1 MQFSFMTF
9 SCPDLTWAEVLDAA
23 HRLGYDGVEPRAQAK
38 HLHGIEPT
46 TTAGQRGLLRR
57 MAEDADVAIACLA
70 TSCSYTAATPAELS
84 RMMADS
90 RALIALAHD
99 IGATTMR
106 VFGGNIPQ
114 GMTRDAAA
122 TQLADSLAALAPE
135 ARAAGV
141 TLCVETH
148 DSWCNARDLAAVI
161 ERVGHPNVRVNWDI
175 MHPVNAAGM
184 TMDEAFDAL
193 RPDIRHVHFHDG
205 ARNAKGGLDLCPIG
219 QGIVDHKRAVQLLR
233 SIPYKGYLSGD
244 DGQWTRRRLLASEYN
259 GREFTPKLTIQLN
272 SSPRF

>member
-1 MQFSFMTF
+1 MKFSFMTF
-9 SCPDLTWAEVLDAA
+9 SCPDLTWAEVLDVAR
-23 HRLGYDGVEPRAQAK
+23 RLGYDGVEPRAQAK
-38 HLHGIEPT
+38 HLHGVEPS
-46 TTAGQRGLLRR
+46 TTAGQRALLRR
-57 MAEDADVAIACLA
+57 MAEDADVGIACLA
-70 TSCSYTAATPAELS
+70 TSCSYTAPTPAELS

-99 IGATTMR
+99 LGAPTMR
-106 VFGGNIPQ
+106 VFGGGIPQ
-114 GMTRDAAA
+114 GMTRDTAA

-148 DSWCNARDLAAVI
+148 DSWCNAHDLAAVI

-184 TMDEAFDAL
+184 TMDEAFDVL

-205 ARNAKGGLDLCPIG
+205 TRGDKGTQLCPIG
-219 QGIVDHKRAVQLLR
+219 QGFIDHRRAVALLR
-233 SIPYKGYLSGD
+233 SIGYDGYLSGEWINWEPW
-244 DGQWTRRRLLASEYN
+244 QTHLPRELATMKSYL
-259 GREFTPKLTIQLN
+259 G
-272 SSPRF
+272 

>member
-219 QGIVDHKRAVQLLR
+219 QGIIDHKRAIELLR
-233 SIPYKGYLSGD
+233 TIPYKGYLSGEWIAWEPW
-244 DGQWTRRRLLASEYN
+244 QTHLPRELATMKSY
-259 GREFTPKLTIQLN
+259 LT
-272 SSPRF
+272 